1 MPKNEEVS
9 LSSLG
14 IQMPYNMQAEQ
25 SVLGAALMDETVL
38 NRLIT
43 DMEPEMFYSDQ
54 NRAVY
59 ETMRSLYTESEAV
72 DVITLVNAL
81 ANGGTFASADDAK
94 VYITRIAETV
104 PAISNVDSY
113 FKIVKEKYQAR
124 RLIDAAR
131 GILSETASGEDAD
144 LLLESAEQKIYDIRS
159 GRDKT
164 GVKTIKESI
173 LEVIDTMQKMTS
185 LPAFPRASTTW
196 TQCSPAWAARI
207 LSFWPLAPVW
217 AKRPLR

>member
-1 MPKNEEVS
+1 MPNEQRHYSNELNLESV
-9 LSSLG
+9 G
-14 IQMPYNMQAEQ
+14 INLPYNMQAEQ

-59 ETMRSLYTESEAV
+59 ETMRALYTESEAV

-104 PAISNVDSY
+104 PAISHVDSY
-113 FKIVKEKYQAR
+113 FKVVKEKYTAR
-124 RLIDAAR
+124 RLIDSVR
-131 GILSETASGEDAD
+131 GILSEKDSGEDAD
-144 LLLESAEQKIYDIRS
+144 MALERVENKNS
-159 GRDKT
+159 
-164 GVKTIKESI
+164 
-173 LEVIDTMQKMTS
+173 
-185 LPAFPRASTTW
+185 
-196 TQCSPAWAARI
+196 
-207 LSFWPLAPVW
+207 
-217 AKRPLR
+217 

>member
-1 MPKNEEVS
+1 MPRNEELS

-72 DVITLVNAL
+72 DLITLVNAL
-81 ANGGTFASADDAK
+81 ATTAPLPVQTMPRS
-94 VYITRIAETV
+94 TLPTW
-104 PAISNVDSY
+104 P
-113 FKIVKEKYQAR
+113 R
-124 RLIDAAR
+124 RSR
-131 GILSETASGEDAD
+131 LSPT
-144 LLLESAEQKIYDIRS
+144 
-159 GRDKT
+159 
-164 GVKTIKESI
+164 SI
-173 LEVIDTMQKMTS
+173 PT
-185 LPAFPRASTTW
+185 
-196 TQCSPAWAARI
+196 
-207 LSFWPLAPVW
+207 
-217 AKRPLR
+217 

>member
-72 DVITLVNAL
+72 LPRP
-81 ANGGTFASADDAK
+81 S
-94 VYITRIAETV
+94 R
-104 PAISNVDSY
+104 PSPM
-113 FKIVKEKYQAR
+113 
-124 RLIDAAR
+124 
-131 GILSETASGEDAD
+131 
-144 LLLESAEQKIYDIRS
+144 
-159 GRDKT
+159 
-164 GVKTIKESI
+164 SI
-173 LEVIDTMQKMTS
+173 LILRSSRRSTR
-185 LPAFPRASTTW
+185 PAAS
-196 TQCSPAWAARI
+196 SMPPAA
-207 LSFWPLAPVW
+207 F
-217 AKRPLR
+217 

>member
-1 MPKNEEVS
+1 MPRNEELS

-72 DVITLVNAL
+72 DLITLVNAL
-81 ANGGTFASADDAK
+81 GNNGTFAGADDAK
-94 VYITRIAETV
+94 VYVTHLAETV

-113 FKIVKEKYQAR
+113 LKIVREKYQAR
-124 RLIDAAR
+124 RLIEAAR
-131 GILSETASGEDAD
+131 SILSETSSGEDAD
-144 LLLESAEQKIYDIRS
+144 MLLESAEQQLGDKINFVKVDVDEQQQLAAEFDIMSIPTLVVFKDGKPVKRMS
-159 GRDKT
+159 GY
-164 GVKTIKESI
+164 
-173 LEVIDTMQKMTS
+173 
-185 LPAFPRASTTW
+185 
-196 TQCSPAWAARI
+196 
-207 LSFWPLAPVW
+207 
-217 AKRPLR
+217 RPLDTFVEELKSAVES

>member
-1 MPKNEEVS
+1 MPRNEELS

-72 DVITLVNAL
+72 DLITLVNAL
-81 ANGGTFASADDAK
+81 GNNGTFAGADDAK
-94 VYITRIAETV
+94 VYVTHLAETV

-113 FKIVKEKYQAR
+113 LKIVREKYHDQTHTVDWV
-124 RLIDAAR
+124 IP
-131 GILSETASGEDAD
+131 GILRHLDMEDID
-144 LLLESAEQKIYDIRS
+144 RCLEEDGLYK
-159 GRDKT
+159 G
-164 GVKTIKESI
+164 G
-173 LEVIDTMQKMTS
+173 L
-185 LPAFPRASTTW
+185 
-196 TQCSPAWAARI
+196 
-207 LSFWPLAPVW
+207 
-217 AKRPLR
+217 

>member
-1 MPKNEEVS
+1 MPRNEELS

-72 DVITLVNAL
+72 DLITLVNAL
-81 ANGGTFASADDAK
+81 GNNGTFAGADDAK
-94 VYITRIAETV
+94 VYVTHLAETV

-113 FKIVKEKYQAR
+113 LKIVREKYQAR
-124 RLIDAAR
+124 RLIEAAR
-131 GILSETASGEDAD
+131 SILSETS
-144 LLLESAEQKIYDIRS
+144 SARMPTCCWKAPNR
-159 GRDKT
+159 RF
-164 GVKTIKESI
+164 
-173 LEVIDTMQKMTS
+173 MTS
-185 LPAFPRASTTW
+185 AAAAINPASRPSGNPSWKLSTP
-196 TQCSPAWAARI
+196 CRS
-207 LSFWPLAPVW
+207 
-217 AKRPLR
+217 

>member
-1 MPKNEEVS
+1 MPRNEELS

-72 DVITLVNAL
+72 DLITLVNAL
-81 ANGGTFASADDAK
+81 GNNGTFAGADDAK
-94 VYITRIAETV
+94 VYVTHLAETV

-113 FKIVKEKYQAR
+113 LKIVREKYQAR
-124 RLIDAAR
+124 RLI
-131 GILSETASGEDAD
+131 E
-144 LLLESAEQKIYDIRS
+144 
-159 GRDKT
+159 
-164 GVKTIKESI
+164 
-173 LEVIDTMQKMTS
+173 
-185 LPAFPRASTTW
+185 
-196 TQCSPAWAARI
+196 AARI
-207 LSFWPLAPVW
+207 LGIRIVDHVICG
-217 AKRPLR
+217 RPSDMTPGFVSLREKNLVAFD